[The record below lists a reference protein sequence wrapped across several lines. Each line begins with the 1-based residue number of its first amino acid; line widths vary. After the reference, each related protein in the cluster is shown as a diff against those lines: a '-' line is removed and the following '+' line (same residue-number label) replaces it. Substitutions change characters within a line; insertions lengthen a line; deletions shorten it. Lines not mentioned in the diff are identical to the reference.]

1 MEATGSGTLNEVG
14 SIDSTVLV
22 DTTLGMS
29 VGTYSG
35 NSTAGATIGHGLG
48 VTPHMVMVKRTNTT
62 GNWFTYHINLDPTA
76 PEDKYVLLNTTGTIQ
91 DDITQWND
99 TAPTSSVI
107 SLGNSVQMNASG
119 NTYMFMAFAPSEY
132 ISIGSYEGNANT
144 NGTFV
149 PTLNSLGV
157 PLQPIWTMIKQISI
171 AGNSWNIKDTARDDI
186 NPMTKDI
193 KADTT
198 AAESGDSSD
207 KRDNVSG
214 GIKLR
219 ANYTGAN
226 SATTYIHLT
235 IGIPTIDVDGRIL
248 AGR

>member
-1 MEATGSGTLNEVG
+1 
-14 SIDSTVLV
+14 
-22 DTTLGMS
+22 MS

-119 NTYMFMAFAPSEY
+119 NTYMFVAFAPSQF
-132 ISIGSYEGNANT
+132 ISIGSNEGNGNAD
-144 NGTFV
+144 GCFV

-157 PLQPIWTMIKQISI
+157 PIQPAFVLVKNIDSARNWQIFDTKRLPYNVNTKVLQP
-171 AGNSWNIKDTARDDI
+171 
-186 NPMTKDI
+186 
-193 KADTT
+193 DTT
-198 AAESGDSSD
+198 AAEITASNDIIDIVTGGFKGRGTGDP
-207 KRDNVSG
+207 NQ
-214 GIKLR
+214 
-219 ANYTGAN
+219 AN
-226 SATTYIHLT
+226 TYVYMA
-235 IGIPTIDVDGRIL
+235 IGTPIIDVDGRII